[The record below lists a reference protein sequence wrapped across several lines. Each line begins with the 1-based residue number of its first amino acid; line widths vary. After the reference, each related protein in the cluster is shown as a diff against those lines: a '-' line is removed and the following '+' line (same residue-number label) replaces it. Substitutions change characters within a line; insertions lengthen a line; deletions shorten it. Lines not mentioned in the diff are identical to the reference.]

1 MEGLFAAAAQ
11 FSTGF
16 AILSQNAK
24 VYRDEVFKLARY
36 VAKLSFIL
44 SELEL
49 LTSESQSHRG
59 DHALFLAL
67 DASVQALKTSTEL
80 VSQFCQRKQHAA
92 TGVWPLE
99 DASEFQSVAGE
110 LYNAITKFQDI
121 QDLPADVVQDIDHV
135 ERQLKNLSFT
145 IAELEETDEEQ
156 IAEFKH
162 ERKGL
167 LPRQEEGTQGVKE
180 SENGK
185 DGASNTNTKNASGL
199 PQDPFAMTD

>member
-49 LTSESQSHRG
+49 FISESQSHRG

-67 DASVQALKTSTEL
+67 DASVQALKTATEL

-92 TGVWPLE
+92 TGVWPVE

-121 QDLPADVVQDIDHV
+121 ADLPVDVVEDIDHV
-135 ERQLKNLSFT
+135 FRQLKNLSFT

-167 LPRQEEGTQGVKE
+167 LPRQEEATGGVKE
-180 SENGK
+180 SGIGK
-185 DGASNTNTKNASGL
+185 GGDNSNDTKNGSGL